1 MLEKAA
7 ANISVVRGTLS
18 AQRAVAMSSRGRSS
32 IDPKGGQPYAAA
44 AMSLVFHSAHPLIP
58 TLRAD
63 VRLFQ
68 VGWGIKARVPP
79 ALGRAAPCVHRLL
92 TIWAEGQALAS
103 PLARFSCVAVETKVR
118 NDHRCLRV
126 VSESRAPERLSTVCL
141 LQVGDE
147 AWYGGGCDLTPNYL
161 DVEDSQSFHRYW

>member
-1 MLEKAA
+1 MIASVPTTHLIVGYLSTVIVRTPHAQIRQVQTAFTFAGYGITCVLEDGKVLEKAA

-18 AQRAVAMSSRGRSS
+18 AQRAAAMSSRGRSS

-68 VGWGIKARVPP
+68 VEERASGARMTRSRTAIMRVR
-79 ALGRAAPCVHRLL
+79 GRGRMKNGFCRRWAMRRGTAA
-92 TIWAEGQALAS
+92 
-103 PLARFSCVAVETKVR
+103 VAT
-118 NDHRCLRV
+118 
-126 VSESRAPERLSTVCL
+126 
-141 LQVGDE
+141 
-147 AWYGGGCDLTPNYL
+147 
-161 DVEDSQSFHRYW
+161 